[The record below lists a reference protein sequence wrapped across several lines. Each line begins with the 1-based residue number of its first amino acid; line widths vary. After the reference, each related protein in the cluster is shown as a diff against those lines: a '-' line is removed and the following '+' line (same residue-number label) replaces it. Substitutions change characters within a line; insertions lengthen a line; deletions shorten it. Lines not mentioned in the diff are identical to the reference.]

1 MMIIL
6 LFVKDL
12 CKYFERYSIGCNKII
27 ELLCKIELL
36 YTELLYIENVK
47 LI

>member
-6 LFVKDL
+6 LFAKDL
-12 CKYFERYSIGCNKII
+12 CRYFERYSIGCNKII
-27 ELLCKIELL
+27 ELLYKIELL
-36 YTELLYIENVK
+36 YTELLYTENIK